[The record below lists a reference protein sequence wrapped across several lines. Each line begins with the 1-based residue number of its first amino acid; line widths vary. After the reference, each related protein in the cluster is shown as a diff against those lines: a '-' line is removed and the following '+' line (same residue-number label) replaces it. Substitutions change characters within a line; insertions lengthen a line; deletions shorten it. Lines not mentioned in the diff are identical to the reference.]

1 MVDTIV
7 RDENKVT
14 VALLRC
20 RTMCAGDVAQLETQS
35 EIFEGDALEMVVFP
49 FLRTGEVV
57 ECEAEYDLLR
67 EGAEDSQHGFQERI
81 HDT

>member
-35 EIFEGDALEMVVFP
+35 EIFEGDALEMVILP
-49 FLRTGEVV
+49 FLCTG
-57 ECEAEYDLLR
+57 
-67 EGAEDSQHGFQERI
+67 
-81 HDT
+81 